1 MLLSRN
7 EHTLSMAFFVCNS
20 ETGSRHEIRRQM
32 AVYLDTQQ
40 TVTQSKTMVQF
51 SFGFTDSSFLQLN
64 GQNLLRSEDLISNIN
79 KKELNKLIKN
89 GEDTD
94 IVKLSHQ
101 YL

>member
-1 MLLSRN
+1 
-7 EHTLSMAFFVCNS
+7 
-20 ETGSRHEIRRQM
+20 M
-32 AVYLDTQQ
+32 AVHLETQQ

-51 SFGFTDSSFLQLN
+51 SFGFTDGSFLQLN
-64 GQNLLRSEDLISNIN
+64 GQKLLRSEDLISNIN

-101 YL
+101 YLSTGNNVA